1 MPVFTMEIPLEIGV
15 NWMTTRLKETT
26 DRSNTPRFMLG
37 DVPGRFTSHIE
48 ELLEVSNV

>member
-1 MPVFTMEIPLEIGV
+1 MPVFTMEIPLEIGI

-26 DRSNTPRFMLG
+26 DRRNTPRFMLG
-37 DVPGRFTSHIE
+37 DVSGRFTSHIE